1 MSAQTTTQGSPWDTV
16 RLFLAGTAL
25 LAGVIGYYY
34 FAGQPL
40 LYRVLGILGA
50 TALAAAFAL
59 TSVPGKAFLTFAR
72 ESRIELAR
80 VIWPAKRETWQAT
93 LLVLGMVF
101 LVGVLLWIFDMVLV
115 WGIRLIT
122 EQGG

>member
-1 MSAQTTTQGSPWDTV
+1 MSAQTSTQGSPLDTV
-16 RLFLAGTAL
+16 KLFLAAALL
-25 LAGVIGYYY
+25 LAGVVGYYY

-50 TALAAAFAL
+50 TALASASAL
-59 TSVPGKAFLTFAR
+59 TSTPGKTFLTFAR
-72 ESRIELAR
+72 ESRIELSR

-93 LLVLGMVF
+93 LLVVGMVF
-101 LVGVLLWIFDMVLV
+101 LVGVLLWLFDVILV

-122 EQGG
+122 GQGG